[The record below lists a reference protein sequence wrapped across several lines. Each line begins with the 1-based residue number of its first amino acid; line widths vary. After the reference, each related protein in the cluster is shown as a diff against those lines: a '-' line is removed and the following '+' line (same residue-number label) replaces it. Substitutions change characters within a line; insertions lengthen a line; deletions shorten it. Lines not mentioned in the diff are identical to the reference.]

1 MENKQVL
8 TPEEVTAFETKAT
21 EIAKERGVPKVH
33 PVVFI
38 QPTTFKRIVAY
49 LRQPT
54 FSEKLFAM
62 DQALTAG
69 VYMSANNLAELLLIR
84 EHSDPLCVA
93 ESTEADDVKM
103 GIVDYC
109 MGLVSRYQNQFAKK

>member
-38 QPTTFKRIVAY
+38 QPITFKRIVAY

-84 EHSDPLCVA
+84 EHSDALCVA
-93 ESTEADDVKM
+93 ESTESDDVKM

>member
-1 MENKQVL
+1 MENKNIL
-8 TPEEVTAFETKAT
+8 TPEEIANYEAKAV

-38 QPTTFKRIVAY
+38 QPVTFKRIVAY

-54 FSEKLFAM
+54 FAEKLHAM
-62 DQALTAG
+62 DQALIAG
-69 VYMSANNLAELLLIR
+69 VYMSANNLMELLIIK
-84 EHSDPLCVA
+84 EHSDALV
-93 ESTEADDVKM
+93 ETDDDAKM
-103 GIVDYC
+103 GVVDYC

>member
-1 MENKQVL
+1 MELQNTL
-8 TPEEVTAFETKAT
+8 TPEEITAFETKAT
-21 EIAKERGVPKVH
+21 EIAKERGVPKVL

-38 QPTTFKRIVAY
+38 QPETKKRIVAY

-54 FSEKLFAM
+54 FAEKLHAM

-69 VYMSANNLAELLLIR
+69 PFMSANNLMELLIIR
-84 EHSDPLCVA
+84 DKSDA
-93 ESTEADDVKM
+93 ETETNDDAKM
-103 GIVDYC
+103 GVVDYC

>member
-1 MENKQVL
+1 MELQNTL
-8 TPEEVTAFETKAT
+8 TPEEIANYEAKAV
-21 EIAKERGVPKVH
+21 EIAKERGVPTVH

-38 QPTTFKRIVAY
+38 QPDTNKRIVAY

-54 FSEKLFAM
+54 FSEKLHAM

-69 VYMSANNLAELLLIR
+69 VYMSAYNLSELLLIKDK
-84 EHSDPLCVA
+84 SDAIV
-93 ESTEADDVKM
+93 ETNDDARM
-103 GIVDYC
+103 GVVDYC